1 MNRGLSLAK
10 GWGDRTARLSL
21 TLGVA
26 LTSRGCQ
33 AGRRTPLPEHLG
45 AHSAHSQDLA
55 PSRLSFLAPSA
66 SSLLCGHCLASGSL
80 STPPPQ
86 NAVPGGRAA
95 CWSRV
100 SRVAHVHPL
109 VLDPRAP
116 RAAAERPNAPPPDPG
131 FRSSAS
137 PSGPPWAKAP
147 AVRAQV
153 SQGPRGWEPLSVSV
167 WFGRAPAGQAS
178 SAPAYDFWWWSGLD

>member
-21 TLGVA
+21 TLAVA

-55 PSRLSFLAPSA
+55 PSRLSFLAPSP
-66 SSLLCGHCLASGSL
+66 SSLLCGHRLASGSL

-116 RAAAERPNAPPPDPG
+116 RVAAERPNAPLPDPG

-147 AVRAQV
+147 RFPRAH
-153 SQGPRGWEPLSVSV
+153 GDGNPCLFP
-167 WFGRAPAGQAS
+167 
-178 SAPAYDFWWWSGLD
+178 SGLGGHQQDRPAQLQPVTSGGGLV